1 MSGILYLT
9 KEDFFIG
16 KGIKGPLLYTSI
28 KGFSLLLF
36 YSDNCKHSRNVLPIF
51 KRLPSCISNCV
62 FGMCNIDK
70 NRTAIELSK
79 KTIAPINYV
88 PYIVLCIDGK
98 PHICYKGPPELDD
111 IKRFIFDVSVN
122 YSKRI
127 SAMSQGSNPTKAGL
141 ATSRGSL
148 YEDKNH
154 GIPVFSLGV
163 PLYGDDNV
171 TYLIF
176 NDKGEYQHSK
186 DEKLNSKTIYRKET
200 FDYNNLNRR

>member
-1 MSGILYLT
+1 
-9 KEDFFIG
+9 
-16 KGIKGPLLYTSI
+16 
-28 KGFSLLLF
+28 
-36 YSDNCKHSRNVLPIF
+36 
-51 KRLPSCISNCV
+51 
-62 FGMCNIDK
+62 MCNIDK

-176 NDKGEYQHSK
+176 NDKGEYQHAK